1 MTDRTPGNVGAL
13 ILGGAH
19 GALAMARSLGRHGIS
34 VGFVTENQLITQH
47 SRYVRFSTTWAGANG
62 DSAAAKLLEIGRR
75 YGLAGWVLL
84 PGGDTETLMIAR
96 HRDELASFF
105 RVTTPD
111 WNTAQWAL
119 DKHLTYQ
126 RADALGIAHPQ
137 TYHPADRQEVADLD
151 CRFPLV
157 LKPAT
162 RLEDNAFTLGKA
174 WRVDNKAALLSRYD
188 QAVAVTG
195 GATNIVL
202 QELIPGGGASQ
213 FSYAALWDRG
223 QPVVSL
229 VARRLRQYPIEF
241 GYTSTFVETIE
252 NAEVEA
258 PAVRFLQSLDYSGL
272 VEIEFKYDNRTQQ
285 YMMLDANIRCWTWI
299 ALGHRAG
306 LDFPYLLWQLA
317 TGQPVIP
324 GKARAG
330 VAWMHFSRD
339 LVAALQEMKAGRM
352 LPIDYLR
359 TLRASTEFAA
369 LAFDD
374 PLPGI
379 LDLPLLVARVL
390 TRRVPLLMRGLKQR
404 IARRRGSSLSDAAT
418 RLHP

>member
-1 MTDRTPGNVGAL
+1 MTDRTPENVGAL

-19 GALAMARSLGRHGIS
+19 GALAMARSLGRHGIR
-34 VGFVTENQLITQH
+34 VGLVADNHLITKF
-47 SRYVRFSTTWAGANG
+47 SRYIEFCVIWDKATG
-62 DSAAAKLLEIGRR
+62 DAAAAELIEIGRR
-75 YGLAGWVLL
+75 HGLAGWILL
-84 PGGDTETLMIAR
+84 PAGDAETLMIAR

-105 RVTTPD
+105 YVTTPD

-126 RADALGIAHPQ
+126 RADALGIAHPR

-162 RLEDNAFTLGKA
+162 NSEANAFTLGKA
-174 WRVDNKAALLSRYD
+174 WRVDNKAALLSHYD
-188 QAVAVTG
+188 QAVAATG
-195 GATNIVL
+195 DATNIVL
-202 QELIPGGGASQ
+202 QELIPGSGTSQ

-223 QPVVSL
+223 QAVASL

-241 GYTSTFVETIE
+241 GYTSTFVETIK

-258 PAVRFLQSLDYSGL
+258 AAVRFLQSIDYSGL
-272 VEIEFKYDNRTQQ
+272 VEIEFKYDSRTQQ
-285 YMMLDANIRCWTWI
+285 YMMLDVNIRCWTWI

-306 LDFPYLLWQLA
+306 HDFPYLLWQLS
-317 TGQPVIP
+317 TGQPVTA
-324 GKARAG
+324 GKVRAG

-339 LVAALQEMKAGRM
+339 LVAAMQEMMVGRM
-352 LPIDYLR
+352 SPIDYLR
-359 TLRASTEFAA
+359 TLRVSTEFAA
-369 LAFDD
+369 FAFDD

-379 LDLPLLVARVL
+379 IDLPLLALRLL
-390 TRRVPLLMRGLKQR
+390 TRRVPLVIRRLRQR
-404 IARRRGSSLSDAAT
+404 IACWRGSSSSDTAIGV
-418 RLHP
+418 RS